1 MTTRGTQSNKP
12 EQVEIQQKRVTDEG
26 LKLNLLIHWGISE
39 ITVEGEV
46 SGETHKE
53 WEYEEEIF
61 SITYEGDRSQ
71 IDQYLEKHKK
81 ELLLKAKAKGR
92 QLESTDKGNLSYPTF
107 KADSSYYG
115 QVADIDASKE
125 NKKYIKVEKTISDQ
139 TISTWCYVDYSL
151 LLAYQNNDLAVGDY
165 VVVNF
170 VDEDL
175 DKPFATGKV
184 VGF

>member
-1 MTTRGTQSNKP
+1 MTIRGTQDNKP
-12 EQVEIQQKRVTDEG
+12 KQVEIQNKRITDEG
-26 LKLNLLIHWGISE
+26 LKLNLLVHWDISE

-53 WEYEEEIF
+53 WKYEEEIF

-71 IDQYLEKHKK
+71 LNQYLEKHKK
-81 ELLLKAKAKGR
+81 ELLLKAKAKGG
-92 QLESTDKGNLSYPTF
+92 QLESTDKNNLSYPMF

-115 QVADIDASKE
+115 QVAEIDASRSD
-125 NKKYIKVEKTISDQ
+125 KKYIRVEKTVGEQ

-151 LLAYQNNDLAVGDY
+151 LLAYQDNDLAVGDY
-165 VVVNF
+165 VVVSF